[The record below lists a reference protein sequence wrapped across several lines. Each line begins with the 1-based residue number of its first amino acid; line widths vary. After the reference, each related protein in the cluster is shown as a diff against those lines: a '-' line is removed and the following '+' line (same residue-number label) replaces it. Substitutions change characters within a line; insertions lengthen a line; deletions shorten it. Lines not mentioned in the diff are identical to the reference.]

1 MPVGAS
7 LLPLRLNLAVRFGN
21 VGLFMTLTEKILA
34 RAAGKARVQ
43 AGENVWVRADIL
55 MTHDV
60 CGPGTIG
67 VFKREFGPNARV
79 WDPNRIVIIPDHY
92 IFTADSK
99 SNRNVDI
106 LREFVKEQGI
116 RYFYDVIDDPNG
128 HWVFDPAKG
137 HLKRQYGSRYAG
149 VCHTALPQKGHT
161 RPGEVLF
168 GTDSHTCMAGAFN
181 EFATGIG
188 NTDAGFVMG
197 TGKLLLK
204 VPETMHFRL
213 EGRLSPGVMA
223 KDVILHI
230 IGEIGFDGA
239 TYRAM
244 QFDGEGARA
253 LSMDDRM
260 TIANMAIEA
269 GGKNGIFEFDEKT
282 REYVEYRTRLN
293 GTQTTYEPVER
304 DRDEKFIYELVVDL
318 SKLEPIVA
326 CHPDPAQRRLAKE
339 LGHIRLDRAY
349 IGSCTGGKTS
359 DFLAFAQ
366 VLRGRRVS
374 IDTFGVPA
382 TPEIVHELQTTR
394 WDGKSVW
401 DILVEAGVQMTEN
414 ASCAACLGGPVDTFG
429 RLNTPMKCISATN
442 RNFPGRMGHRESQVF
457 LASPMTVAASAI
469 TGRITD
475 PREFLS

>member
-1 MPVGAS
+1 
-7 LLPLRLNLAVRFGN
+7 
-21 VGLFMTLTEKILA
+21 MTLTEKLLA

-43 AGENVWVRADIL
+43 AGDNVWVNADIL

-67 VFKREFGPNARV
+67 VFKREFGKNAKV
-79 WDPNRIVIIPDHY
+79 WDAGKVVIIPDHY
-92 IFTADSK
+92 IFTADSR

-106 LREFVKEQGI
+106 LREFAKEQGLP
-116 RYFYDVIDDPNG
+116 YFYDVIDDPNG
-128 HWVFDPAKG
+128 QWQFDAAKG
-137 HLKRQYGSRYAG
+137 MLKRQYGRRYAG

-181 EFATGIG
+181 QFATGIG

-204 VPETMHFRL
+204 VPETMRFRL
-213 EGRLSPGVMA
+213 EGTLQPGVMA
-223 KDVILHI
+223 KDVILHV

-244 QFDGEGARA
+244 QFDGSGVSG

-269 GGKNGIFEFDEKT
+269 GGKNGIFECDEKT
-282 REYVEYRTRLN
+282 QAFVKERTQLN
-293 GTQTTYEPVER
+293 GTKRDYEPVER
-304 DRDEKFIYELVVDL
+304 DASETFVYDSVVELDQ
-318 SKLEPIVA
+318 LEPTVA
-326 CHPDPAQRRLAKE
+326 CHPNPGRRKKALE
-339 LGHIRLDRAY
+339 LESVTLDRAY
-349 IGSCTGGKTS
+349 VGSCTGGKTS
-359 DFLAFAQ
+359 DFLEFARY
-366 VLRGRRVS
+366 LDGRKVA

-382 TPEIVHELQTTR
+382 TPEIVHDLQTE
-394 WDGKSVW
+394 VW
-401 DILVEAGVQMTEN
+401 HDKTVWQILEEAGVQMTEN
-414 ASCAACLGGPVDTFG
+414 AGCAACLGGPVDTFG
-429 RLNTPMKCISATN
+429 RINTPMKCISATN
-442 RNFPGRMGHRESQVF
+442 RNFPGRMGHKESQVF
-457 LASPMTVAASAI
+457 LASPATVAASAL

-475 PREFLS
+475 PRSLLR

>member
-1 MPVGAS
+1 
-7 LLPLRLNLAVRFGN
+7 
-21 VGLFMTLTEKILA
+21 MTLTEKILA
-34 RAAGKARVQ
+34 RAAGKSSVQ
-43 AGENVWVRADIL
+43 AGNNIWVKADVL

-67 VFKREFGPNARV
+67 VFKREFGKDAKV
-79 WDPNRIVIIPDHY
+79 WDRSKVIIIPDHY

-106 LREFVKEQGI
+106 LRDFVKEQGI
-116 RYFYDVIDDPNG
+116 TYFYDVIDDPNG
-128 HWVFDPAKG
+128 HWVFDPGKG
-137 HLKRQYGSRYAG
+137 ILSRQYGSHYAG

-161 RPGEVLF
+161 RPGEILF

-197 TGKLLLK
+197 TGKLLIK

-213 EGRLSPGVMA
+213 EGKIQPGVMA
-223 KDVILHI
+223 KDIILHC

-244 QFDGEGARA
+244 QFDGPGVAN
-253 LSMDDRM
+253 LTMDDRM

-269 GGKNGIFEFDEKT
+269 GGKNGIFEFDSQT
-282 REYVEYRTRLN
+282 RDYVDHRCKLN
-293 GTQTTYEPVER
+293 GTKASYQPVER
-304 DRDEKFIYELVVDL
+304 DKNEKFVYELVVDL
-318 SKLEPIVA
+318 SKLEPTVA
-326 CHPDPAQRRLAKE
+326 CHPDPGQRKLAKE
-339 LGHIRLDRAY
+339 LGTIKLDRAY

-359 DFLAFAQ
+359 DFFEFAR
-366 VLRGRRVS
+366 VLRGKRVA

-382 TPEIVHELQTTR
+382 TPEIVHDLQTAH

-401 DILVEAGVQMTEN
+401 QVLLDAGVQMTEN
-414 ASCAACLGGPVDTFG
+414 AGCAACLGGPVDTFG
-429 RLNTPMKCISATN
+429 RMNSPMKCISATN
-442 RNFPGRMGHRESQVF
+442 RNFPGRMGHKESQVF
-457 LASPMTVAASAI
+457 LASPATVAASAL
-469 TGRITD
+469 TGKITD
-475 PREFLS
+475 PREYLPN